1 MWIGKNPRQIA
12 FYNLNGESYANSF
25 QVEVNYG
32 LLQNLDIRLAYKHY
46 TIEIDYNSG
55 KFSKPLVPNDRFF
68 ANMGYQTKKNSNNA
82 QWKFDL
88 TYNWIGGQRLPNT
101 ATNPIQYQLPQ
112 NSKSYSLLNTQI
124 TKVFSEKFE
133 MYLGGENLTN
143 MRQKNPILASENPF
157 SDYFDSTIIY
167 APIFGRMFYSGLRFK
182 IN

>member
-1 MWIGKNPRQIA
+1 MLIVI
-12 FYNLNGESYANSF
+12 
-25 QVEVNYG
+25 
-32 LLQNLDIRLAYKHY
+32 IRLIYLEFGLWPHRL
-46 TIEIDYNSG
+46 TE
-55 KFSKPLVPNDRFF
+55 
-68 ANMGYQTKKNSNNA
+68 TKKNSNNA

-133 MYLGGENLTN
+133 MYLGGENLTSLDLN
-143 MRQKNPILASENPF
+143 FMLDTLASENPF